1 MGNKISVCDNNATCQ
16 DKCNDICYY
25 DEEEEKLEARN
36 SNNHRRPSAFPD
48 APNLEPPDH
57 VSNDHSTRKKNEDS
71 MYDGESMTTSAID
84 AAQAELTEDEKRQ
97 YRVSNFLV
105 EGKKGKRVT
114 LFINGQ
120 RYHCAYKIS
129 ADHLFITFAFSRKNC
144 PDMMDIIISLRTL
157 HSMIKP
163 HERPDLFGRIP
174 MQVRLS
180 LVLMLI
186 DKDQQLFIKF
196 ESEDQRDLFNET
208 ILLLQSRIKL
218 L

>member
-1 MGNKISVCDNNATCQ
+1 MGNKISLCDGNATCQ
-16 DKCNDICYY
+16 DKCNDICDY
-25 DEEEEKLEARN
+25 DEEEEKLETRN
-36 SNNHRRPSAFPD
+36 SNIRRSRNVFPD
-48 APNLEPPDH
+48 APELGSRGH
-57 VSNDHSTRKKNEDS
+57 VSYDLSTKKNEDS
-71 MYDGESMTTSAID
+71 MYDGDSMTPSVID
-84 AAQAELTEDEKRQ
+84 AAQAELTEEEKRQ

-105 EGKKGKRVT
+105 EGKRGKRVT

-144 PDMMDIIISLRTL
+144 PEMMDIIISLRTL

-186 DKDQQLFIKF
+186 DKDQQFFIKF
-196 ESEDQRDLFNET
+196 ESEDQRDLFNEA
-208 ILLLQSRIKL
+208 ILLLQSHIKL
-218 L
+218 K